1 MQTVSEPLPE
11 RAASRKI
18 GTMAT
23 LKAHKGLAPEVV
35 PLAELLDTYV
45 REGELYVRL
54 EKGKVRCVACGHRCV
69 IPDGFRGIC
78 KVRFN
83 RGGKLFVPWG
93 YVAAL
98 QADPVEKKPFYHLLP
113 GSTALTFGMLGCDF
127 HCSYC
132 QNWVTS
138 QALRDPRAG
147 SPIYALTPED
157 FWRLVEQTGARVIA
171 SSYNE
176 PLITSE
182 WARALFE
189 PARGRPVATAYVSNG
204 NATPE
209 VLDYLR
215 PFLLAYKVDLKT
227 MNPRNYRKLGGVLD
241 HVLWTIENAHRRGF
255 WVEVVTL
262 VVPGFND
269 SEEEI
274 REAARFL
281 KSVSADIPWHL
292 TAFYPQYKM
301 QDRPPTSVQFLRRAG
316 EIAREEGLRFVYVGN
331 VPGMFPELE
340 HTHCP
345 HCHAAVVRRRGFAVL
360 ENRITGEGTCPDC
373 GTRIPGIW
381 TEKEVERWWQQRF
394 SF

>member
-1 MQTVSEPLPE
+1 M
-11 RAASRKI
+11 AS
-18 GTMAT
+18 
-23 LKAHKGLAPEVV
+23 LKAPKGLAPEVV

-45 REGELYVRL
+45 GEGELCIHL

-69 IPDGFRGIC
+69 IPEGFRGIC

-83 RGGKLFVPWG
+83 QGGKLFVPWG

-147 SPIYALTPED
+147 SPIYALTPDD
-157 FWRLVEQTGARVIA
+157 FWDLVAQTGARVVA

-204 NATPE
+204 KATPE

-227 MNPRNYRKLGGVLD
+227 MNPRNYRNLGGVLD
-241 HVLWTIENAHRRGF
+241 HVLWTIEHAYRRGF

-269 SEEEI
+269 REEEI

-301 QDRPPTSVQFLRRAG
+301 QDRPPTSVQFLRRAA
-316 EIAREEGLRFVYVGN
+316 EIARGEGLRFVYVGN
-331 VPGMFPELE
+331 VPGVFPEWE
-340 HTHCP
+340 HTFCP

-360 ENRITGEGTCPDC
+360 ENRITEEGTCPDC

-381 TEKEVERWWQQRF
+381 SLKEVERWWQQR
-394 SF
+394 SLS